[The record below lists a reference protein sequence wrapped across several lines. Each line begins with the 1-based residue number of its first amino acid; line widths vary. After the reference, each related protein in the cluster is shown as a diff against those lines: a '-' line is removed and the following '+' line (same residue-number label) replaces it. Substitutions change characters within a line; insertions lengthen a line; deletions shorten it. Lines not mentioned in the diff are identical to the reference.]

1 MKNLKNIKKILILLL
16 AIVTVFTMSG
26 ITSYAETRPFGGIDV
41 DLDLYENTVR
51 GADDSFITDLT
62 NAENVVFTNNEE
74 LDINLSIRNG
84 LIYGTPSNPIKKEYD
99 SNIKLEHASTFTFT
113 GELSNYVL

>member
-62 NAENVVFTNNEE
+62 NAESVVFTNNEE

-84 LIYGTPSNPIKKEYD
+84 LMGLHLIR
-99 SNIKLEHASTFTFT
+99 
-113 GELSNYVL
+113 